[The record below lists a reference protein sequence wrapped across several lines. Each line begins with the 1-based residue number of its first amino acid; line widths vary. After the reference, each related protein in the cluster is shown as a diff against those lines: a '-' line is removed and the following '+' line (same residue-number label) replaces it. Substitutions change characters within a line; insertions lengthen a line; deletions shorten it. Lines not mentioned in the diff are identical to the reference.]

1 MNKNVKKK
9 LTLKAETVRRLAD
22 DDLPLIR
29 GAVTESVPH
38 TNPPRPLADGGAARL
53 GNCDTL
59 VAPCGPTHQC
69 TAVCGTQTCNVNCTI
84 A

>member
-1 MNKNVKKK
+1 MIKSIKRLNINRESIRHLTNDMHLVRGGTNV
-9 LTLKAETVRRLAD
+9 
-22 DDLPLIR
+22 I
-29 GAVTESVPH
+29 H
-38 TNPPRPLADGGAARL
+38 TNPPRPVAGGGVANL

-69 TAVCGTQTCNVNCTI
+69 TAVCGTQTCNANCSV